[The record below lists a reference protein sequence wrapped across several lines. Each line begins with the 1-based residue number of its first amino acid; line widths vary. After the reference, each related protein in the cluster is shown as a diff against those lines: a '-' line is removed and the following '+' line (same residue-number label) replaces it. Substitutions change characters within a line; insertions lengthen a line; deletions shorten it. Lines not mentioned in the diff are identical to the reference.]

1 MVARPGAV
9 RRARGIDGTKPAF
22 DEGCDDPRPA
32 YRLAVGF
39 FVMAAPSVAGLFAH
53 GATCVTGEI
62 NCLTSPMTLVEL
74 VHTSALAQ
82 TSPYA
87 YAAITPSGRLEFTAG
102 ACPLDAE
109 GAAVSPGDVAAQ
121 ATQVMANLAVALDA
135 AGVGLTDVAKTTV
148 FVASTQRDDLVTAW
162 RVIRA
167 AFGGH
172 EVPSRLQGVMVLGYP
187 EKLVEVRAIAV
198 AAASSGAAVTR

>member
-1 MVARPGAV
+1 
-9 RRARGIDGTKPAF
+9 
-22 DEGCDDPRPA
+22 
-32 YRLAVGF
+32 
-39 FVMAAPSVAGLFAH
+39 
-53 GATCVTGEI
+53 
-62 NCLTSPMTLVEL
+62 MTLVEL

-87 YAAITPSGRLEFTAG
+87 YAAITPPGRLVFTAG

-109 GAAVSPGDVAAQ
+109 GAVVSPGDVAAQ

-148 FVASTQRDDLVTAW
+148 FVASTQRDDRVTAW